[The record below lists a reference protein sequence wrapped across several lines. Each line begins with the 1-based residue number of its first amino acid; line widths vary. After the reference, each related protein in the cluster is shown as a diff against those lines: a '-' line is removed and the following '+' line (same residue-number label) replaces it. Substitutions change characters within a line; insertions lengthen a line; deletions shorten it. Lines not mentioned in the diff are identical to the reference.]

1 VKRIKKYI
9 PMIILLDTI
18 ILVLIYIA
26 FCIVLNMFNLVFR
39 KWVLILFLLMLA
51 TGFIAGVIQLLLK
64 IRKSVLKNVLIC
76 IFMILVS
83 VTGSVII
90 PITIFAFANE
100 EHIVERDNVKYVAH
114 VDGWLKTYVHYY
126 EYKGPFLEGK
136 MERIEEY
143 YGKGGFDPIGS
154 EDKYTVIRTTYY
166 DEHGNLISVIE
177 GN

>member
-1 VKRIKKYI
+1 MKRIKKYI

-39 KWVLILFLLMLA
+39 KWVLTLFLLMLA

-76 IFMILVS
+76 IFVILVS

-100 EHIVERDNVKYVAH
+100 EYIVERDNVKYVAH
-114 VDGWLKTYVHYY
+114 VDGWLKIYVHYY

-136 MERIEEY
+136 TERIEEY
-143 YGKGGFDPIGS
+143 YGKGGFDPIGG

-166 DEHGNLISVIE
+166 DEGSNLISVIE